1 MEIEGQQHSFFWFL
15 IFFQILLQNIFHFH
29 FSNSRVEFENKFLFQ
44 FLFKELLKYIK
55 WCKFI

>member
-15 IFFQILLQNIFHFH
+15 IFFQILLQNSFHFH
-29 FSNSRVEFENKFLFQ
+29 FSNSKVEFENKFLFQ

-55 WCKFI
+55 